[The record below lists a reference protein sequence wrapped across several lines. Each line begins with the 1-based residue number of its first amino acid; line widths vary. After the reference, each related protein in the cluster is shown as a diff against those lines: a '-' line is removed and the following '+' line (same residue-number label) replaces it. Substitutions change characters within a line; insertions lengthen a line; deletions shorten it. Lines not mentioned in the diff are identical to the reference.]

1 MRRQRREVVGV
12 VIHVVAATDLARAA
26 VAAPIMRDDA
36 EAVTLEEKH
45 LRIPVI
51 GRKGPAM
58 AEDDGLSRTPIL
70 VENLDTVLRGDRRH
84 DIDPSRCLLKAMSPT
99 ACSGAR
105 RSSGSPKWGNARRP
119 GGS

>member
-70 VENLDTVLRGDRRH
+70 EENLDTVLRGDGGH
-84 DIDPSRCLLKAMSPT
+84 DIDPSRCFDSERQ
-99 ACSGAR
+99 CR
-105 RSSGSPKWGNARRP
+105 
-119 GGS
+119 